1 MDEKEL
7 NKKLRSDVKPGT
19 ESLAINEAQTQ
30 ADQLLTEQRMN
41 LESERQ
47 MAQSSSVRDI
57 ELRGA
62 IELGAM
68 NQPQVQQVA
77 LPPQAAGLRPE
88 TQQLLANYGV
98 NPTITESSRRSSNS
112 SQSRTSNTTSKVD
125 PNGGTRVTN
134 TTNITNITNN
144 DNRTETDIDID
155 QPVQSTQPTVMPAV
169 SQQSDTSKFKIF
181 MSNLFANHEVT

>member
-77 LPPQAAGLRPE
+77 LPPQAAG
-88 TQQLLANYGV
+88 
-98 NPTITESSRRSSNS
+98 
-112 SQSRTSNTTSKVD
+112 
-125 PNGGTRVTN
+125 TRQT
-134 TTNITNITNN
+134 
-144 DNRTETDIDID
+144 R
-155 QPVQSTQPTVMPAV
+155 
-169 SQQSDTSKFKIF
+169 K
-181 MSNLFANHEVT
+181 